1 MGQKSSITRLDQRVR
16 AEVDRLIREDAYT
29 IDEILEYLHGLGG
42 RASRSALGRYV
53 RNARAQMDR
62 YREAQE
68 IAKVWVKKI
77 DDDPEGDV
85 GRLVA
90 EMLRIVAF
98 QMSGDLGEAKGAK
111 PADVMLLARAIK
123 DLAAADKASTER
135 EFKIRDR
142 VLQEAAREAGEAVK
156 GAGLSQER
164 VDELKSRILG
174 LKAQ

>member
-1 MGQKSSITRLDQRVR
+1 MGQKSSITRLDKRVR
-16 AEVDRLIREDAYT
+16 SEVDRLIREDAYT
-29 IDEILEYLHGLGG
+29 LDEILEHLQGLGG

-53 RNARAQMDR
+53 KKARAQMDR

-77 DDDPEGDV
+77 EDDPEGDV
-85 GRLVA
+85 GRLVG

-98 QMSGDLGEAKGAK
+98 QMSGDLGDDKSAK

-142 VLQEAAREAGEAVK
+142 VLKEAAREAGEVVK
-156 GAGLSQER
+156 GAGLTQER
-164 VDELKSRILG
+164 VDELKTRILG
-174 LKAQ
+174 LNTK

>member
-1 MGQKSSITRLDQRVR
+1 MGQKSTITRLDQRVR

-29 IDEILEYLHGLGG
+29 LDEILAHLHGLGG

-53 RNARAQMDR
+53 KNARAQMDR

-123 DLAAADKASTER
+123 DLAAADKASTDR